1 MSGTDDIIGRMSD
14 HDLRTRMP
22 GAPAPAAAPAA
33 PRGPG
38 PRTAAA
44 LRAAA
49 PALAVY
55 AAVRAL
61 GLLALWAAA
70 HASGKDPVV
79 RLSGRW
85 DSVWYQR
92 IAENGYG
99 HTVALP
105 DGALHSD
112 LAFFPLLPALERGIS
127 EVTPLTLG
135 GAGLLVAW
143 TAGLL
148 AAWGIFAVGAHLHG
162 RRTGVVLAALWGVY
176 PTAFVQSMA
185 YTETLFTALAAW
197 ALYAVLRGRWL
208 PAGALCVLAGL
219 TRPSAAALIAALAIT
234 AAATLVREFRAGGHL
249 APVLRRNAR
258 LLAGVA
264 LAPMGWLAYVVFV
277 AVREGSPFA
286 YFEVQAQWGNNI
298 DGGRALAAFI
308 AGLPLPAAL
317 GLCAALGLL
326 GWLVVLCV
334 RQRLPLPV
342 LVYTVAIVV
351 ISLIG
356 AGYFGSRPRLMMPA
370 FPLLLPPAVA
380 LARLRGGWGGRSGR
394 GGVRAERAAATVA
407 GADRGAPALLEIPEQ
422 STGVTTPTA
431 PAHPPV
437 LTAPAVIV
445 LAVLACAS
453 AVFGAWTLLGAGPP

>member
-1 MSGTDDIIGRMSD
+1 MSD
-14 HDLRTRMP
+14 HQLRTRT
-22 GAPAPAAAPAA
+22 PAGPA
-33 PRGPG
+33 PG
-38 PRTAAA
+38 PRTPGSRAAVA

-55 AAVRAL
+55 AAARAL
-61 GLLALWAAA
+61 GLLVFWAAA
-70 HASGKDPVV
+70 SAAGKAPLGP
-79 RLSGRW
+79 LSGRW

-99 HTVALP
+99 YTVTLP
-105 DGALHSD
+105 DGSVHAD
-112 LAFFPLLPALERGIS
+112 LAFFPLLPALERGLS

-143 TAGLL
+143 TAGLV
-148 AAWGIFAVGAHLHG
+148 AAWGVFAVGAHLYG

-197 ALYAVLRGRWL
+197 ALYAVLKGRWIV
-208 PAGALCVLAGL
+208 AGALTVLAGL
-219 TRPSAAALIAALAIT
+219 TRPTAAALIAALAIT
-234 AAATLVREFRAGGHL
+234 SAATLVREYRAGDSGGGGGGGIG
-249 APVLRRNAR
+249 PVLRRHAR
-258 LLAGVA
+258 MIVGVA
-264 LAPMGWLAYVVFV
+264 LAPLGWLAYVVFV

-286 YFEVQAQWGNNI
+286 YFDVQAQWGNNI

-308 AGLPLPAAL
+308 AGLPWPAAL

-334 RQRLPLPV
+334 RQRQPLPV
-342 LVYTVAIVV
+342 LVYALTIVV

-380 LARLRGGWGGRSGR
+380 LLRLRTTGRT
-394 GGVRAERAAATVA
+394 AA
-407 GADRGAPALLEIPEQ
+407 L
-422 STGVTTPTA
+422 
-431 PAHPPV
+431 
-437 LTAPAVIV
+437 

-453 AVFGAWTLLGAGPP
+453 AGYGAWTLLGAGPP

>member
-1 MSGTDDIIGRMSD
+1 MSD
-14 HDLRTRMP
+14 HQLRTRT
-22 GAPAPAAAPAA
+22 PAGPA
-33 PRGPG
+33 RG
-38 PRTAAA
+38 PRTPGSRAAA
-44 LRAAA
+44 AFRAAA

-55 AAVRAL
+55 AGARAL
-61 GLLALWAAA
+61 GLLAFWAAA
-70 HASGKDPVV
+70 SAAGKDPLGP
-79 RLSGRW
+79 LSGRW

-92 IAENGYG
+92 IAEHGYRY
-99 HTVALP
+99 TVTLP
-105 DGALHSD
+105 DGSVHSD
-112 LAFFPLLPALERGIS
+112 LAFFPLLPALERALS
-127 EVTPLTLG
+127 AVTPLTLG

-148 AAWGIFAVGAHLHG
+148 AAWGIFAVGAQLYG

-197 ALYAVLRGRWL
+197 ALYAALKGRWIV
-208 PAGALCVLAGL
+208 AGALTVLAGL
-219 TRPSAAALIAALAIT
+219 TRPTAAALIAALAIT
-234 AAATLVREFRAGGHL
+234 AAVTLVREYRAGDGDGGGGIG
-249 APVLRRNAR
+249 PVLRRNAR
-258 LLAGVA
+258 MIAGVA
-264 LAPMGWLAYVVFV
+264 LAPLGWLAYVVFV

-286 YFEVQAQWGNNI
+286 YFDVQAQWGNNI

-308 AGLPLPAAL
+308 AGLPWPAAL

-334 RQRLPLPV
+334 RQRQPLPV
-342 LVYTVAIVV
+342 LVYALTIVV

-380 LARLRGGWGGRSGR
+380 LLRLRTTGRT
-394 GGVRAERAAATVA
+394 AA
-407 GADRGAPALLEIPEQ
+407 
-422 STGVTTPTA
+422 
-431 PAHPPV
+431 
-437 LTAPAVIV
+437 V

-453 AVFGAWTLLGAGPP
+453 AGYGAWTLLGAGPP

>member
-1 MSGTDDIIGRMSD
+1 MSD
-14 HDLRTRMP
+14 HQLRTRT
-22 GAPAPAAAPAA
+22 PAGPA
-33 PRGPG
+33 PG
-38 PRTAAA
+38 PRTPGSRAAVA
-44 LRAAA
+44 FRAAA

-55 AAVRAL
+55 AGARAL
-61 GLLALWAAA
+61 GLLAFWAAA
-70 HASGKDPVV
+70 SAAGKDPLGP
-79 RLSGRW
+79 LSGRW

-92 IAENGYG
+92 VAENGYRY
-99 HTVALP
+99 TVTLP
-105 DGALHSD
+105 DGSVHSD
-112 LAFFPLLPALERGIS
+112 LAFFPLLPALERAIS

-148 AAWGIFAVGAHLHG
+148 AAWGIFAVGARLHG

-197 ALYAVLRGRWL
+197 ALYAVLRGRWIV
-208 PAGALCVLAGL
+208 AGALCVPAGL
-219 TRPSAAALIAALAIT
+219 TRPTAAALIAALAIT
-234 AAATLVREFRAGGHL
+234 AAVTLVQEYRDERRAG
-249 APVLRRNAR
+249 PVLRRNAR
-258 LLAGVA
+258 MIAGVA
-264 LAPMGWLAYVVFV
+264 LAPLGWLAYVVFV

-308 AGLPLPAAL
+308 AGLPWPAAL

-334 RQRLPLPV
+334 RQRQPLPV
-342 LVYTVAIVV
+342 LVYAITIVV

-380 LARLRGGWGGRSGR
+380 LPRLRTTGRT
-394 GGVRAERAAATVA
+394 AA
-407 GADRGAPALLEIPEQ
+407 
-422 STGVTTPTA
+422 
-431 PAHPPV
+431 
-437 LTAPAVIV
+437 V

-453 AVFGAWTLLGAGPP
+453 AAYGAWTLLGPGPP

>member
-1 MSGTDDIIGRMSD
+1 M
-14 HDLRTRMP
+14 
-22 GAPAPAAAPAA
+22 
-33 PRGPG
+33 
-38 PRTAAA
+38 
-44 LRAAA
+44 
-49 PALAVY
+49 
-55 AAVRAL
+55 
-61 GLLALWAAA
+61 
-70 HASGKDPVV
+70 
-79 RLSGRW
+79 
-85 DSVWYQR
+85 
-92 IAENGYG
+92 
-99 HTVALP
+99 
-105 DGALHSD
+105 
-112 LAFFPLLPALERGIS
+112 
-127 EVTPLTLG
+127 
-135 GAGLLVAW
+135 
-143 TAGLL
+143 
-148 AAWGIFAVGAHLHG
+148 
-162 RRTGVVLAALWGVY
+162 VLAALWGVY

-197 ALYAVLRGRWL
+197 ALYAVLRSRWL

-317 GLCAALGLL
+317 GLCAAFGLL

-422 STGVTTPTA
+422 STGVTAPTA

>member
-61 GLLALWAAA
+61 GLLALWVAA

-197 ALYAVLRGRWL
+197 ALYAVLKGRWPL
-208 PAGALCVLAGL
+208 AGALCVLAGL

-258 LLAGVA
+258 MLAGVA
-264 LAPMGWLAYVVFV
+264 LAPLGWLAYVVFV

-317 GLCAALGLL
+317 GLCTAVGLL

-334 RQRLPLPV
+334 RQRQPLPV

-380 LARLRGGWGGRSGR
+380 LARLRGGWGGR
-394 GGVRAERAAATVA
+394 GGVRAERATATVA
-407 GADRGAPALLEIPEQ
+407 GADREAPALLGIPEQ
-422 STGVTTPTA
+422 STGATAPTA

-437 LTAPAVIV
+437 LSAPAVIV